1 MADGISLLLTS
12 FLLFTTSA
20 LAATYMEGFLKN
32 GNFEEKPRPGAIKKT
47 VLKGKYALPSWEING
62 FVEYISA
69 GPQPGG
75 MYFNVA
81 HGVHAVRLG
90 NEASISQTITIK
102 AGSLYALTFGASR
115 TCAQDEVLRVSVG
128 TVFGDLPLQTLYSS
142 NGGDTYAWGFK
153 LNATVVKV
161 SFRNTGVQE
170 DPACGPL
177 IDAVAIKELFPPM
190 PTRDFVLLAWIFKF
204 QRFTID
210 SFPQTLF
217 SGSEILPA
225 LLCDNLVKNHGFEEG
240 PHRLVNT
247 SSGVLLPPRQE
258 DLTSPLPGWMIE
270 SLKAV
275 KFIDKKHFNV
285 PFGLAAVELV
295 AGRES
300 AIAQILR
307 TIPDK
312 VYGLTFT
319 IGDARN
325 GCHGSMMVEAFAAKD
340 TFKVPFESKG
350 KGEFKTV
357 SFKFKAVTARTRI
370 TFYSSYYHTRIDDFG
385 SLCGPILDEV
395 RVFPTA

>member
-1 MADGISLLLTS
+1 MAFGISLLLTS

-32 GNFEEKPRPGAIKKT
+32 GNFEEKPKPGAIKKT

-81 HGVHAVRLG
+81 HGIHAVRLG

-190 PTRDFVLLAWIFKF
+190 PTRVLLVH
-204 QRFTID
+204 
-210 SFPQTLF
+210 SLNHLF
-217 SGSEILPA
+217 RWGY
-225 LLCDNLVKNHGFEEG
+225 NLVKNHGFEEG

-395 RVFPTA
+395 RVFPIA

>member
-1 MADGISLLLTS
+1 MALRISLLLAS
-12 FLLFTTSA
+12 FLLFTASA

-32 GNFEEKPRPGAIKKT
+32 GNFEEKPKPGAIQKT
-47 VLKGKYALPSWEING
+47 VLQGKYALPSWEING

-90 NEASISQTITIK
+90 NEASISQTIAIK

-128 TVFGDLPLQTLYSS
+128 TVFVT
-142 NGGDTYAWGFK
+142 
-153 LNATVVKV
+153 
-161 SFRNTGVQE
+161 FRNTGVQE

-190 PTRDFVLLAWIFKF
+190 PTRD
-204 QRFTID
+204 
-210 SFPQTLF
+210 
-217 SGSEILPA
+217 
-225 LLCDNLVKNHGFEEG
+225 NLVKNYGFEEG

-247 SSGVLLPPRQE
+247 SNGVLLPPRQE

-307 TIPDK
+307 TIPGK

-350 KGEFKTV
+350 KGGFKTV
-357 SFKFKAVTARTRI
+357 SFKFKAITARTRI
-370 TFYSSYYHTRIDDFG
+370 TFYSSYYHTSIDDFG

>member
-1 MADGISLLLTS
+1 MAVGFSLLLAL
-12 FLLFTTSA
+12 FMLFTGSA
-20 LAATYMEGFLKN
+20 SAATYMEGFLKN
-32 GNFEEKPRPGAIKKT
+32 GNFEEKPKPGAIRKT

-75 MYFNVA
+75 
-81 HGVHAVRLG
+81 L
-90 NEASISQTITIK
+90 
-102 AGSLYALTFGASR
+102 

-128 TVFGDLPLQTLYSS
+128 NVFGDLPLQTLYSS
-142 NGGDTYAWGFK
+142 NGGDTYAWGFR
-153 LNATVVKV
+153 LNATVVKMT
-161 SFRNTGVQE
+161 FHNTGVQE
-170 DPACGPL
+170 DPSCGPL

-190 PTRDFVLLAWIFKF
+190 PTRD
-204 QRFTID
+204 
-210 SFPQTLF
+210 
-217 SGSEILPA
+217 
-225 LLCDNLVKNHGFEEG
+225 NLVKNHGFEEG

-247 SSGVLLPPRQE
+247 SNGVLLPPRQE

-307 TIPDK
+307 TTPNK
-312 VYGLTFT
+312 VYSLSFT

-325 GCHGSMMVEAFAAKD
+325 GCHGSMMVEAFAAGD
-340 TFKVPFESKG
+340 TLKVPFRIERKG
-350 KGEFKTV
+350 
-357 SFKFKAVTARTRI
+357 
-370 TFYSSYYHTRIDDFG
+370 
-385 SLCGPILDEV
+385 
-395 RVFPTA
+395 